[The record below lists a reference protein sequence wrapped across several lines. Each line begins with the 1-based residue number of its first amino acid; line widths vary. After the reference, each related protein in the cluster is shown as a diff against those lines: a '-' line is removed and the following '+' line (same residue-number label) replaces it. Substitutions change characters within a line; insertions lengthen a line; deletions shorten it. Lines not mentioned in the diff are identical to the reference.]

1 MSSVVGAILA
11 ALLRALSGGLLE
23 QVLAVL
29 RQRSDAEVAQARMRT
44 DVAIQAITAEQA
56 ARLAARDVVV
66 AEQRWWV
73 TASIR
78 PLFALPLLI
87 WWWAVI
93 ADSIFRFP
101 WSIAALPKP
110 LDEWAGWIVLAYF
123 LAAPFDRLARK

>member
-23 QVLAVL
+23 QVLAIL
-29 RQRSDAEVAQARMRT
+29 RQRSDAEVAQARLRT

-66 AEQRWWV
+66 AEQKWWV

-93 ADSIFRFP
+93 ADSIFLFR
-101 WSIAALPKP
+101 WNVAALPKP
-110 LDEWAGWIVLAYF
+110 LDEWAGWIMLAYF
-123 LAAPFDRLARK
+123 LAAPFDRPRP